1 MWNAVAVMLI
11 AMDIYRHLIK
21 YNLVVSTKRVN
32 RALAGVLREKQHVRF
47 NLPASDADEVEE
59 ITQQQQK
66 RQQQKQRQKQQP
78 HTQAISNGGLTTNNS
93 NNKHLK
99 HFQRL

>member
-1 MWNAVAVMLI
+1 MLI

-32 RALAGVLREKQHVRF
+32 RAFTGVLREKQHVRF

-59 ITQQQQK
+59 NTQQQQK
-66 RQQQKQRQKQQP
+66 RQQQKP
-78 HTQAISNGGLTTNNS
+78 HTQTISNGGLTTNNS

-99 HFQRL
+99 YFQRL